1 MPAEAP
7 VPGRVLSA
15 FFALA
20 CLASSVE
27 AAPRLLD
34 AAEAP
39 PLSGWVGFCERQP
52 EECLVD
58 TSEPEAVALTDDLAE
73 LLAAV
78 NRHVNASVRP
88 MRDQDR
94 WGVVEFWGL
103 PDDGYG
109 DCEDFQL
116 IKRKLLVEAGL
127 PRRALR
133 MTVVLDATGEG
144 HAVLTVRTT
153 RGDLVLD
160 NQTDE
165 ILAWQ
170 ETGYR
175 FVQRESAQKTGWV
188 YLEREA
194 APLVTAMAQ

>member
-1 MPAEAP
+1 MPS
-7 VPGRVLSA
+7 RILSA
-15 FFALA
+15 LFALA

-39 PLSGWVGFCERQP
+39 PLQGWIGFCERQP
-52 EECLVD
+52 AECLVD
-58 TSEPEAVALTDDLAE
+58 TGEPESVALTEEVME
-73 LLAAV
+73 LLSAA
-78 NRHVNASVRP
+78 NRYVNASIRP
-88 MRDQDR
+88 MRDQDH
-94 WGVVEFWGL
+94 WGVVDVWGL

-116 IKRKLLVEAGL
+116 LKRKLLVEAGL

-133 MTVVLDATGEG
+133 MTVVIDATGEG

-165 ILAWQ
+165 ILPWQ
-170 ETGYR
+170 ATGYR
-175 FVQRESAQKTGWV
+175 FVQRESARTTGWV
-188 YLEREA
+188 FLEREA
-194 APLVTAMAQ
+194 GPVVTAAAR

>member
-1 MPAEAP
+1 
-7 VPGRVLSA
+7 VPSRVLSA
-15 FFALA
+15 LIALV
-20 CLASSVE
+20 CLAPAAA

-39 PLSGWVGFCERQP
+39 PLYGWVGFCERQP
-52 EECLVD
+52 AECLVD
-58 TSEPEAVALTDDLAE
+58 TSEPESVALTGEVAE

-78 NRHVNASVRP
+78 NRHVNASIRP

-94 WGVVEFWGL
+94 WGTADLWGL
-103 PDDGYG
+103 PEDGYG

-116 IKRKLLVEAGL
+116 LKRKLLVEAGL

-133 MTVVLDATGEG
+133 MTVVLDGSGEG
-144 HAVLTVRTT
+144 HAVLTARTT

-175 FVQRESAQKTGWV
+175 FVQRESARKTGWV
-188 YLEREA
+188 FLVGEA
-194 APLVTAMAQ
+194 AALVTAMAR